1 APGLV
6 ETAGGMLNAIGLQ
19 NIGVEAFLAGRL
31 PVLRVAGARV
41 VANFWGDSPEEFAEC
56 GARLDGAPGVVA
68 LELNASSPNRPEWGS
83 ILATDPQALAAIVR
97 AVRARVRAP
106 LWVKLSPNVG
116 DITRVGR
123 AAEAEGADALT
134 AINTLRATAIDLEAR
149 RPRLAAGSGGLSGPA
164 IKPVAL
170 RMVQELA
177 RAVRIPVV
185 GIGGIMTGEDALEF
199 PCGGVPPSTSALNST
214 VSGAGPS
221 SGVPSAQA
229 RSGAASSSA
238 LPAATVVVVG
248 AFAGATVVVLSGA
261 SLGPP
266 RPPQPGRTSR
276 SGRARVAEAA
286 RTRVMQEPPWSGVAE
301 RRRILTDDPE
311 AVNSGR
317 RAVRAPGARP
327 APLAPGRVMRL
338 DVLVAPPGED

>member
-1 APGLV
+1 VSAGAGVDTSVAVGAVRLPNPVIAASGTFGYGTEFAGLVDLGALGALAVKGLSLRPSPGKPAPRLV
-6 ETAGGMLNAIGLQ
+6 ETPGGMLNSIGLQ
-19 NIGVEAFLAGRL
+19 NIGVQAFLGDRL
-31 PVLRVAGARV
+31 PALHAAGARV

-56 GARLDGAPGVVA
+56 AARLDGAPGVVA
-68 LELNASSPNRPEWGS
+68 LELNASSPNRPEWGG

-199 PCGGVPPSTSALNST
+199 LCCG
-214 VSGAGPS
+214 
-221 SGVPSAQA
+221 A
-229 RSGAASSSA
+229 RAVQVGTAIFYDPRAPLRIA
-238 LPAATVVVVG
+238 EEMARWCRAHGVG
-248 AFAGATVVVLSGA
+248 AIS
-261 SLGPP
+261 
-266 RPPQPGRTSR
+266 
-276 SGRARVAEAA
+276 
-286 RTRVMQEPPWSGVAE
+286 
-301 RRRILTDDPE
+301 
-311 AVNSGR
+311 
-317 RAVRAPGARP
+317 
-327 APLAPGRVMRL
+327 
-338 DVLVAPPGED
+338 DVIGTLQS

>member
-1 APGLV
+1 MSAGAGVDTSVAVGAVRLPNPVIAASGTFGYGTEFAGLLDLGALGALAVKGLSLRPSPGKPAPRLV
-6 ETAGGMLNAIGLQ
+6 ETPGGMLNSIGLQ
-19 NIGVEAFLAGRL
+19 NIGVQAFLGDRL
-31 PVLRVAGARV
+31 PALHAAGARV

-56 GARLDGAPGVVA
+56 AARLDGAPGVVA
-68 LELNASSPNRPEWGS
+68 LELNASSPNRPEWGG

-199 PCGGVPPSTSALNST
+199 LCCG
-214 VSGAGPS
+214 
-221 SGVPSAQA
+221 A
-229 RSGAASSSA
+229 RAVQVGTAIFYDPRAPLRIA
-238 LPAATVVVVG
+238 EEMARWCRAHGVG
-248 AFAGATVVVLSGA
+248 AIS
-261 SLGPP
+261 
-266 RPPQPGRTSR
+266 
-276 SGRARVAEAA
+276 
-286 RTRVMQEPPWSGVAE
+286 
-301 RRRILTDDPE
+301 
-311 AVNSGR
+311 
-317 RAVRAPGARP
+317 
-327 APLAPGRVMRL
+327 
-338 DVLVAPPGED
+338 DVIGTLQS

>member
-1 APGLV
+1 MSAGVGVDTSVAVGAVRLPNPVIAASGTFGYGTEFAGLVDLGALGALAVKGLSLRPAAGKPAPRLV

-31 PVLRVAGARV
+31 PALRAAGARV

-56 GARLDGAPGVVA
+56 AARLDGAPGVVA

-134 AINTLRATAIDLEAR
+134 AINTLRATAVDVATR
-149 RPRLAAGSGGLSGPA
+149 RARLASGTGGLSGPA

-170 RMVQELA
+170 RMVHELA
-177 RAVRIPVV
+177 RAVRIPLV
-185 GIGGIMTGEDALEF
+185 GVGGIMTGEDALEF
-199 PCGGVPPSTSALNST
+199 LVC
-214 VSGAGPS
+214 
-221 SGVPSAQA
+221 
-229 RSGAASSSA
+229 
-238 LPAATVVVVG
+238 
-248 AFAGATVVVLSGA
+248 GA
-261 SLGPP
+261 SAVQVGTATFYDP
-266 RPPQPGRTSR
+266 RAPL
-276 SGRARVAEAA
+276 RVAEEMAHWCRA
-286 RTRVMQEPPWSGVAE
+286 HGVSAVSDMIGTLRT
-301 RRRILTDDPE
+301 
-311 AVNSGR
+311 
-317 RAVRAPGARP
+317 
-327 APLAPGRVMRL
+327 
-338 DVLVAPPGED
+338 

>member
-1 APGLV
+1 VSAGAGVDTSVAVGAVRLPNPVIAASGTFGYGTEFAGLVDLGALGALAVKGLSLRPSPGKPAPRLV
-6 ETAGGMLNAIGLQ
+6 ETPGGMLNSIGLQ
-19 NIGVEAFLAGRL
+19 NIGVQAFLGDRL
-31 PVLRVAGARV
+31 PALRAAGARV

-56 GARLDGAPGVVA
+56 AARLDGAPGVVA

-123 AAEAEGADALT
+123 AAETEGADALT

-199 PCGGVPPSTSALNST
+199 LCCG
-214 VSGAGPS
+214 
-221 SGVPSAQA
+221 A
-229 RSGAASSSA
+229 RAVQVGTAIFYDPRAPLRIA
-238 LPAATVVVVG
+238 EEMARWCRAHGVG
-248 AFAGATVVVLSGA
+248 AIS
-261 SLGPP
+261 
-266 RPPQPGRTSR
+266 
-276 SGRARVAEAA
+276 
-286 RTRVMQEPPWSGVAE
+286 
-301 RRRILTDDPE
+301 
-311 AVNSGR
+311 
-317 RAVRAPGARP
+317 
-327 APLAPGRVMRL
+327 
-338 DVLVAPPGED
+338 DVIGTLQS